1 MNPYPHIKKD
11 QMEYDYIIAGAGCAG
26 LSLLHR
32 MLSTPSLQSKRML
45 VLDKSKKVTNDR
57 TWCFW
62 EKGAGYFESIVTHEW
77 RTLQFLNSD
86 FTQEFDLEAYSY
98 KMIRG
103 IDFYNYIIDFAKQFE
118 NVTFKYESI
127 RQIQST
133 SDYGMIETD
142 KATYS
147 SKYIFNSTPFFNP
160 KIDITNSL
168 LQHFEGWVIQTER
181 PTFNCDVGT
190 LMDFRLD
197 QDNGATFMYVLPTS
211 SREALV
217 EYTLFSEK
225 VLKEEAYKAEL
236 ENYIQAYLQIK
247 DYKIIHKEAGI
258 IPMSLAKFSRKIR
271 TADTVINVGTAGGFT
286 KASSGYTFQFIQKN
300 TDLIID
306 RLIKNELPNPN
317 MTFRDKM
324 FQWYDR
330 TLLDVIISNKMSG
343 KEIFSIM
350 FQKIPPEKILAFL
363 GNESSFWDD
372 LKIMLSLPMAP
383 FLTSGIRQLFS
394 YKNDPEVSLNNR

>member
-1 MNPYPHIKKD
+1 
-11 QMEYDYIIAGAGCAG
+11 
-26 LSLLHR
+26 
-32 MLSTPSLQSKRML
+32 
-45 VLDKSKKVTNDR
+45 
-57 TWCFW
+57 
-62 EKGAGYFESIVTHEW
+62 
-77 RTLQFLNSD
+77 
-86 FTQEFDLEAYSY
+86 
-98 KMIRG
+98 
-103 IDFYNYIIDFAKQFE
+103 
-118 NVTFKYESI
+118 
-127 RQIQST
+127 
-133 SDYGMIETD
+133 
-142 KATYS
+142 
-147 SKYIFNSTPFFNP
+147 
-160 KIDITNSL
+160 
-168 LQHFEGWVIQTER
+168 
-181 PTFNCDVGT
+181 
-190 LMDFRLD
+190 
-197 QDNGATFMYVLPTS
+197 
-211 SREALV
+211 
-217 EYTLFSEK
+217 
-225 VLKEEAYKAEL
+225 
-236 ENYIQAYLQIK
+236 
-247 DYKIIHKEAGI
+247 KIIHKEAGI